1 MLLFKEKESNKK
13 RKKQRKLTR
22 DELWVTVV
30 LMPFMY
36 KNFDGNFAPFRLI
49 HPIPTLPRAGFPCK
63 AKVVGRGWNKIL
75 DLHHPGGR
83 GVGMGLHFLDPTR
96 PALSC
101 YAPH

>member
-49 HPIPTLPRAGFPCK
+49 HPIPA
-63 AKVVGRGWNKIL
+63 
-75 DLHHPGGR
+75 
-83 GVGMGLHFLDPTR
+83 
-96 PALSC
+96 
-101 YAPH
+101 

>member
-49 HPIPTLPRAGFPCK
+49 HPIPASPRAGFPCL
-63 AKVVGRGWNKIL
+63 AKVVGQG
-75 DLHHPGGR
+75 
-83 GVGMGLHFLDPTR
+83 
-96 PALSC
+96 
-101 YAPH
+101 